1 MGYDKGERE
10 RGGQNEGRCGRARFT
25 RAHTHTSRP
34 CAAVFPVLLS
44 ELPLGLLL
52 GISHPP
58 GPSLMPPRTPL
69 HLGARTPLLRHPSAA
84 VRTDVSGL
92 HRPCI
97 LSSTV

>member
-10 RGGQNEGRCGRARFT
+10 RGGQNEGRRGRARFT

-58 GPSLMPPRTPL
+58 RARPHATADPPPSRGEDAPAAAPL
-69 HLGARTPLLRHPSAA
+69 GRS
-84 VRTDVSGL
+84 
-92 HRPCI
+92 
-97 LSSTV
+97 